1 MQHAVQCR
9 SAALAR
15 ALLSNPPPVSKGVML
30 LVCGGVTF
38 GWPMPVDGYD
48 EGPKRGMEAA

>member
-1 MQHAVQCR
+1 MTYTLHCR
-9 SAALAR
+9 SAALSR
-15 ALLSNPPPVSKGVML
+15 ALLSNPAPARKGVML
-30 LVCGGVTF
+30 LVCGGKTF